1 MLSFTVLSPEEVRRK
16 YEQAPNK
23 AQMIGILAELTLC
36 KKSEMVEFLGL
47 EKTPVSKYDPRSAAG
62 RPLAVFD
69 EELAME
75 LLEKNHMDKQIAEK
89 VGVDWH
95 CIWSWR
101 KREGLQS
108 GAARRF
114 AKQSEQRMALYKAG
128 WSDHEIAVAEGS
140 NTKRIQS
147 WRLRLKLPANGKKKG
162 SSNGN

>member
-1 MLSFTVLSPEEVRRK
+1 MLLFTVLSPEDVRRK
-16 YEQAPNK
+16 YERAENK
-23 AQMIGILAELTLC
+23 AAAIRMLSELTAC
-36 KKSEMVEFLGL
+36 KKEEMVEFLGL

-69 EELAME
+69 KEVAMK
-75 LLEKNHMDKQIAEK
+75 LLELGHTDKQIAEK
-89 VGVDWH
+89 VGVNWH
-95 CIWSWR
+95 CVWSWR